1 MAESPTAE
9 TLVDRFSS
17 VLGRR
22 ADAPLYRFL
31 GDGHDEPEVL
41 TGASLDRRARA
52 IAVALRERTAVGD
65 RALILCPPGL
75 DYVAAFF
82 GCIYA
87 GVVAVP
93 AYPPSPGLLAR
104 MLPRLLGVMEDAA
117 PAVLLAPAS
126 TVLMRDEMAA
136 LAPAMSA
143 LPWLAVDEV
152 DEAGASRWR
161 RPGVRAEDLA
171 FLQYTSGST
180 GRPKGV
186 MLSHANLLANLAAI
200 EHHAFEP
207 DGPEPHGVIW
217 LPPYHDMGLIGGILE
232 PAYQGFPVT
241 FMSPLG
247 FLKRPARWLR
257 AISDYRAT
265 HSGGPNFSYDLCVSR
280 VSEEERVGLDLSSW
294 QVAFNGAE
302 PVRAD
307 TLERF
312 ANSFAPNG
320 FRRSAFYPCYGMAEA
335 ALMVTGGART
345 TAPPVLRVDAGALAQ
360 NRFEPAEPGDGSRLL
375 VGCGQI
381 IPGHR
386 LLVVAPEARTPL
398 PDGQVGEIWAGGP
411 SIADGFWGRPQES
424 SERLAAQLADG
435 TGPFLRT
442 GDLGFLTGG
451 ELYVTGRIKDLIVI
465 AGKNHYPQD
474 IERTVEATHPGLRPG
489 AGIAFSV
496 DNGDE
501 ERLVVVQAVNVN
513 AARLEAEAIFTG
525 IRTAISQEH
534 GLQVH
539 EVVLVR
545 SGSIPK
551 TSSGKVQRFACKQA
565 YLAGSLGA
573 VAQWSAAAAPSTV
586 SAPPE
591 APTPREAPRP
601 AFAERVALE
610 QRLLKEIA
618 TRLHVDP
625 ERLDPTRPLA
635 SYGLQS
641 MDLVGMIGELERWVG
656 RTLPAT
662 LAWEYP
668 TVEALAAYLTP
679 DDVPAVEVPAEV
691 TAEPAEAP
699 VRPPAAARSEA
710 EPIAI
715 IGIGCRFPGGADG
728 PQEYWRLLSDGRDA
742 VTEVPADR
750 WRVQDLFD
758 EDPATPGKTTSRW
771 GGFLTGVDRFDPAFF
786 GISPR
791 EAAGMDPQQRL
802 LAEVAWE
809 ALEDAGIV
817 PDQLA
822 GSATGVFIGIATND
836 YGHLQAGMLDQI
848 DAHTGTG
855 NALSIAA
862 NRLSYLFDLRG
873 PSLAI
878 DTACSSSLV
887 AVHQACASIAAGDC
901 TTALAGGV
909 NLILSPA
916 LAINFSKA
924 GAMARDG
931 RCKSFDSRADG
942 YVRAEGAGVVVLKP
956 LSAALRDGDTV
967 SAVIRGGAINQDG
980 RTNGL
985 MAPNPHAQ
993 EAVLRTAYA
1002 RAGVAPK
1009 NVHYVEAHGTGTLL
1023 GDPIEARALAAV
1035 VSEGRD
1041 RGLPC
1046 LVGSVKS
1053 NLGHL
1058 EAAAGI
1064 ASLIKVAL
1072 MLRHRQIPASLHFR
1086 EPNPHID
1093 FDELALRVVDTA
1105 RAWPAGDG
1113 PALAGV
1119 SAFGLGGTNAH
1130 LVLQE
1135 APPSVPSSS
1144 RPSTPGRD
1152 HLLTLSARTEE
1163 GLRELAA
1170 RHADQLSEAGAEAV
1184 VGQHCAAAAVR
1195 RTHHAQRLAV
1205 VGGSAAELSDLLAGH
1220 VRGEDHPGLI
1230 REERRVGRHPS
1241 LVFAFSGQGPRW
1253 WPLAADLLTQEPV
1266 FAEMLQRCDTSLRRH
1281 VDWSLVEQLTMA
1293 PERSRLA
1300 DPGVVQPAT
1309 CALQIS
1315 LAALWRSWGVE
1326 PSAVVGHS
1334 VGEIA
1339 AAQVAGALGLD
1350 DALLV
1355 ALHRGRVIR
1364 SVIGQGKMAVVGA
1377 SLDETQQILARLGQ
1391 GLVSVAA
1398 SNSPTSTLIS
1408 GESAE
1413 VERMAATLDAEGV
1426 FCRVLESVDY
1436 ASHSPQMEPLQAELR
1451 AALPGLVPRPTTLTL
1466 VSSVTGRQI
1475 NGTSLDA
1482 GYWATNLRQPV
1493 LFDAAVDTL
1502 IDAGHSTFVEVS
1514 GHPMLVSALTEK
1526 LETRDVPGV
1535 AVASLQRDQSGREA
1549 LLLELARLYCAGFP
1563 IDWHRLH
1570 GAVPPVVRLPRYP
1583 WQRERCW
1590 FDDTGTTTPAAPALA
1605 PAPARSAAE
1614 EALWQAVERG
1624 DPNDLGD
1631 LLGLV
1636 EVTQRAAL
1644 ATVLPT
1650 LSAWHR
1656 QNREQDAAD
1665 AWRYRVCWAPLTS
1678 GVAKRLSGRWLLVAP
1693 DGSQGGDQ
1701 LAAAVRAALTAQGG
1715 TVVDVD
1721 AAPDADRTTLAETL
1735 RRSVGTGTA
1744 PSGVVSLLA
1753 LDENPLPD
1761 RPGLTRGTAQTL
1773 ALTQALGDAGISA
1786 PLWLLTQGAVG
1797 TSPEDPPARPA
1808 QALVWGLGRVVGL
1821 EHPERWGGIIDV
1833 GGPLDATAIERL
1845 AVALGGPGDEDQLAL
1860 RPCGLLVRRL
1870 VRAVA
1875 TGPVPPAYRPH
1886 GTVLVTGG
1894 TGVLGSHLARWLAR
1908 RGAEHLVLVSRRGPD
1923 APGATDLADELTALG
1938 SRVTLAACDAADREA
1953 LSGLLGRLTADG
1965 SAVQAV
1971 FHVAGDV
1978 SLVKPLAETSTAEL
1992 AQVISGKVAGAL
2004 HLHELLPGPL
2014 DAFVLFS
2021 SITGVWGSGHQG
2033 AYSAANAFLDALA
2046 EHRRGCGL
2054 AATSVQWGPWVG
2066 KAHEAHHQEL
2076 SRRGLRLMETGPALA
2091 GLDRALGRDETT
2103 ILVADMDW
2111 SLFAPAY
2118 AAARDRP
2125 LLNDLPEA
2133 RQALRRGSPAPVE
2146 GGAGAGLPGE
2156 LRRELLAAQPGRQ
2169 RRQVLVQRCRTEI
2182 GQVLKLQPDQVDP
2195 FAPLASLGMDSLL
2208 GLELRKRLETAVET
2222 ALPATLAWRYPTV
2235 DALAPFL
2242 AECMGLTLDAV
2253 GSGSTASAV
2262 PIAAPAPTEPTEPTE
2277 PTLDLEALSDGDVEA
2292 LLLERLDVIAPV
2304 GHDVAN
2310 ERA

>member
-1 MAESPTAE
+1 MAESTTAE
-9 TLVDRFSS
+9 TLVDRFNS
-17 VLGRR
+17 VLERR
-22 ADAPLYRFL
+22 ADTPLYRFL
-31 GDGHDEPEVL
+31 SDDKDELKVL
-41 TGASLDRRARA
+41 TGATLDRRARA

-82 GCIYA
+82 GCLYA

-93 AYPPSPGLLAR
+93 AYPPSLGLLAR
-104 MLPRLLGVMEDAA
+104 MLPRLLGVIEDAT

-126 TVLMRDEMAA
+126 TVLMSDEIAA
-136 LAPAMSA
+136 VAPAMSA

-161 RPGVRAEDLA
+161 RPGIRAEDLA

-186 MLSHANLLANLAAI
+186 MISHANLLANLGAI
-200 EHHAFEP
+200 EHHMFEP
-207 DGPEPHGVIW
+207 DGTQRHSVIW
-217 LPPYHDMGLIGGILE
+217 LPPYHDMGLMGLLE
-232 PAYQGFPVT
+232 GAYQGYPTT

-265 HSGGPNFSYDLCVSR
+265 HSGGPNFSFDLCMTR
-280 VSEEERVGLDLSSW
+280 ISEEERVDLDLSSW
-294 QVAFNGAE
+294 QVAFTGAE
-302 PVRAD
+302 PVRAE
-307 TLERF
+307 TLDRF
-312 ANSFAPNG
+312 AKSFAPNG

-335 ALMVTGGART
+335 TLLVTGGARIT
-345 TAPPVLRVDAGALAQ
+345 EPLVLRVDAGALAQ
-360 NRFEPAEPGDGSRLL
+360 NRLEPAEPGDVSRSL

-398 PDGQVGEIWAGGP
+398 PDGQVGEIWTGGP
-411 SIADGFWGRPQES
+411 SIAGGYWGRPEES
-424 SERLAAQLADG
+424 SERLAAYLANG

-442 GDLGFLTGG
+442 GDLGFLAGG

-474 IERTVEATHPGLRPG
+474 IEHTVEATHPGLRPG

-496 DNGDE
+496 DNGNE
-501 ERLVVVQAVNVN
+501 ERLVVVQAANVN
-513 AARLEAEAIFTG
+513 AARLEGESIFTG

-539 EVVLVR
+539 EVVLVK

-551 TSSGKVQRFACKQA
+551 TSSGKLQRFACKQA
-565 YLAGSLGA
+565 YLAGSLDA
-573 VAQWSAAAAPSTV
+573 VARWSAAAAPSPAPSIV

-591 APTPREAPRP
+591 APRP
-601 AFAERVALE
+601 AFADRLALE
-610 QRLLKEIA
+610 RRLLQEIA

-641 MDLVGMIGELERWVG
+641 IDLVGLIGELERWVG
-656 RTLPAT
+656 RTLSAT

-668 TVEALAAYLTP
+668 TVEALAAYLSS
-679 DDVPAVEVPAEV
+679 DALPAAEV
-691 TAEPAEAP
+691 ATAVAAEPAEAL
-699 VRPPAAARSEA
+699 VLPPAATLPNA
-710 EPIAI
+710 EPIAV

-728 PQEYWRLLSDGRDA
+728 PQDYWRLLSEGRDA

-750 WRVQDLFD
+750 WRFQDLFD
-758 EDPATPGKTTSRW
+758 EDPAAPGKTTSRW
-771 GGFLTGVDRFDPAFF
+771 GGFLTGVDRFDPTFF

-791 EAAGMDPQQRL
+791 EAARMDPQQRL

-822 GSATGVFIGIATND
+822 GSATGVFIGVATND
-836 YGHLQAGMLDQI
+836 YGHLQFGRLDQI

-887 AVHQACASIAAGDC
+887 AVQQACASIAQGDC

-916 LAINFSKA
+916 LAINFTKA

-942 YVRAEGAGVVVLKP
+942 YVRGEGAGVVVLKP
-956 LSAALRDGDTV
+956 LSAALRDGDAV
-967 SAVIRGGAINQDG
+967 YAVIRGGAINQDG

-1009 NVHYVEAHGTGTLL
+1009 DVHYVEAHGTGTLL
-1023 GDPIEARALAAV
+1023 GDPIEARALAVV

-1041 RGLPC
+1041 RGRPC

-1086 EPNPHID
+1086 EPNPHIP

-1113 PALAGV
+1113 PALAGL
-1119 SAFGLGGTNAH
+1119 SSFGFGGTNAH

-1144 RPSTPGRD
+1144 LPAPSARD

-1170 RHADQLSEAGAEAV
+1170 RHAEQLSEAGAEAV
-1184 VGQHCAAAAVR
+1184 VAQHCAAAAIR
-1195 RTHHAQRLAV
+1195 RTHHAERLAV
-1205 VGGSAAELSDLLAGH
+1205 VGGSAAELSDTLAGH

-1230 REERRVGRHPS
+1230 RKERRVGRHPS
-1241 LVFAFSGQGPRW
+1241 LVFVFSGQGPRW
-1253 WPLAADLLTQEPV
+1253 WPLAADLLAQEPV
-1266 FAEMLQRCDTSLRRH
+1266 FREMLQRCDASLRRY
-1281 VDWSLVEQLTMA
+1281 VDWSLVEQLTIS
-1293 PERSRLA
+1293 PERSRLT

-1339 AAQVAGALGLD
+1339 AAHVAGALDLD

-1364 SVIGQGKMAVVGA
+1364 SVIGQGKMAVVHA

-1391 GLVSVAA
+1391 GLVSIAA
-1398 SNSPTSTLIS
+1398 SNGPTSTVIS
-1408 GESAE
+1408 GESAA
-1413 VERMAATLDAEGV
+1413 VEHLAATLDAEGA

-1436 ASHSPQMEPLQAELR
+1436 ASHSPQMEPLQAELQ
-1451 AALPGLVPRPTTLTL
+1451 AVLPDLVPRPTTLTL
-1466 VSSVTGRQI
+1466 VSSVTGKQI
-1475 NGTSLDA
+1475 DGTSLGAD
-1482 GYWATNLRQPV
+1482 YWATNLRQPV

-1502 IDAGHSTFVEVS
+1502 IDAGHTTFVEVA
-1514 GHPMLVSALTEK
+1514 GHPMLVTALTEK
-1526 LETRDVPGV
+1526 LATRDVPGV
-1535 AVASLQRDQSGREA
+1535 AVASLQRDRSGREA
-1549 LLLELARLYCAGFP
+1549 MLVELARLYCAGFP

-1570 GAVPPVVRLPRYP
+1570 GAVSPVVRLPRYP

-1605 PAPARSAAE
+1605 PARSAAE
-1614 EALWQAVERG
+1614 GALWEAVERG
-1624 DPNDLGD
+1624 DSNDLGD
-1631 LLGLV
+1631 VLGLV

-1644 ATVLPT
+1644 ATLLPT

-1656 QNREQDAAD
+1656 QDREQDAAEG
-1665 AWRYRVCWAPLTS
+1665 WRYRVQWAPLTT
-1678 GVAKRLSGRWLLVAP
+1678 GVVKRLPGRWLLVAP
-1693 DGSQGGDQ
+1693 DGQAGDEV
-1701 LAAAVRAALTAQGG
+1701 AAAVCAAITAQGG
-1715 TVVDVD
+1715 TVIDVDV
-1721 AAPDADRTTLAETL
+1721 APDADRTTLAETL
-1735 RRSVGTGTA
+1735 RRSVGAGTV
-1744 PSGVVSLLA
+1744 PRGVVSLLG
-1753 LDENPLPD
+1753 LDEDSLPD
-1761 RPGLTRGTAQTL
+1761 RPGLTRGTAHTL

-1797 TSPEDPPARPA
+1797 TGPQDPPTRPV

-1821 EHPERWGGIIDV
+1821 EHPERWGGIVDF
-1833 GGPLDATAIERL
+1833 GGPLDATAIDRL
-1845 AVALGGPGDEDQLAL
+1845 AVALSGPDDEDQLAL
-1860 RPCGLLVRRL
+1860 RPSGLLARRL
-1870 VRAVA
+1870 VRAAA
-1875 TGPVPPAYRPH
+1875 TGPVPPAYRAH

-1894 TGVLGSHLARWLAR
+1894 TGVLGAHLARWLAR
-1908 RGAEHLVLVSRRGPD
+1908 RGADHLVLVSRRGPD
-1923 APGATDLADELTALG
+1923 APGATDLAAELTALG
-1938 SRVTLAACDAADREA
+1938 IRVTLAACDAADREA
-1953 LSGLLGRLTADG
+1953 LSGLLDRLTAEG
-1965 SAVQAV
+1965 SAVRAV

-1992 AQVISGKVAGAL
+1992 AQVISGKDAGAL

-2066 KAHEAHHQEL
+2066 KAHDAHHEAL
-2076 SRRGLRLMETGPALA
+2076 GRRGLRLMETGPALA

-2118 AAARDRP
+2118 AAARNRP

-2133 RQALRRGSPAPVE
+2133 RQALRPASLAPVE
-2146 GGAGAGLPGE
+2146 GAAQRGE

-2169 RRQVLVQRCRTEI
+2169 RRQVLVQRCRMEI
-2182 GQVLKLQPDQVDP
+2182 GQVLKLQPDHVDP
-2195 FAPLASLGMDSLL
+2195 SAPLAGLGMDSLL
-2208 GLELRKRLETAVET
+2208 GLELRKQLETAVET

-2242 AECMGLTLDAV
+2242 AECMGITLDAV
-2253 GSGSTASAV
+2253 GSGSTTPAV
-2262 PIAAPAPTEPTEPTE
+2262 PIAAPAPIELNEPA
-2277 PTLDLEALSDGDVEA
+2277 LDLEALSDSDVEA
-2292 LLLERLDVIAPV
+2292 LLLARLDVIAPACL
-2304 GHDVAN
+2304 DVAD